1 MCGMQCL
8 NIPQEWFWYIIVSWE
23 PLWYDEV
30 CVSCSNIVPRAQ
42 HKRFV
47 HSTFMQALYRCV
59 TMPGLY
65 VKYRKAIHDPH
76 ATCAIELH
84 AERGTTDRYGTACF
98 LAEIITYFYCL
109 GLLFSNLRHV
119 FYMFLALENDSLYD
133 CLHRKKVVITYWHCN
148 ALY

>member
-1 MCGMQCL
+1 
-8 NIPQEWFWYIIVSWE
+8 
-23 PLWYDEV
+23 
-30 CVSCSNIVPRAQ
+30 
-42 HKRFV
+42 
-47 HSTFMQALYRCV
+47 MQALYRCV

-133 CLHRKKVVITYWHCN
+133 CLHRKKVVITY
-148 ALY
+148 